1 MSQSEA
7 QSAVIAAIDK
17 ALQHVA
23 DLCTRKARWTMSVP
37 VNEAEDSDCVIADAL
52 MGAKKALLSAI
63 PSDAIMDSP
72 QEVELRA
79 MLLAAPLSEKQ
90 AIPLKCATCGNAITQ
105 GNVDACTSG
114 EACPFHRYRRAGN
127 DSEQGGAR

>member
-63 PSDAIMDSP
+63 PSDAIGD
-72 QEVELRA
+72 
-79 MLLAAPLSEKQ
+79 SEKQ